1 MRKFFGSVAALAV
14 LLSAAPSSLAAQDDS
29 WQRRW
34 YWGGQ
39 GGFTTFGSG
48 ITAETAGGHW
58 MITGKRSAFYFGIDA
73 LFFGLGSGGET
84 LNVTNPQSPTGIT
97 EVTFDRGNRIEFLLY
112 AFPSTGHLQIYLGG
126 GFAINQIS
134 DINPT
139 STTLGSAE
147 FNSITA
153 IVDDLDT
160 KAFAVFSSGLQ
171 LRLGRL
177 GIYGEYRFLPKSDDF
192 LLNTLQHSV
201 LGGLRFALTHA
212 HESIETER

>member
-1 MRKFFGSVAALAV
+1 
-14 LLSAAPSSLAAQDDS
+14 
-29 WQRRW
+29 
-34 YWGGQ
+34 
-39 GGFTTFGSG
+39 
-48 ITAETAGGHW
+48 
-58 MITGKRSAFYFGIDA
+58 
-73 LFFGLGSGGET
+73 
-84 LNVTNPQSPTGIT
+84 
-97 EVTFDRGNRIEFLLY
+97 
-112 AFPSTGHLQIYLGG
+112 IYLGG

-134 DINPT
+134 DINTT
-139 STTLGSAE
+139 SPTLGAAE